1 MGREEKT
8 ALESALALHG
18 EAFMSMFDDHV
29 ISEGRRGAELE
40 QEAQEEEEWDGHPIH
55 DDDTTNAVAEE
66 INDNDVDY
74 IFKGI
79 RDNHGE
85 VLNLA
90 TKRSKPTKLK
100 KKTNSTSM
108 DGDDDVED
116 EVVRRRIEK
125 KRFMSSKAD
134 VILGGDVSVRH
145 SASTAKKKKSKKEP
159 SSSNRGKDLMMEDKE
174 EFKKLSREI
183 QHFGA
188 SGLDKKSRAKFEE
201 NALIQ
206 LGAKK
211 KKGARIPASIGI
223 GMAKKAA
230 QREKRALE
238 QAIAAGMVSRKAAS
252 KKREQGKGGID
263 RGLNEDMGAFKGGV
277 LRINKGSKRRKA

>member
-1 MGREEKT
+1 
-8 ALESALALHG
+8 
-18 EAFMSMFDDHV
+18 MFDDHV
-29 ISEGRRGAELE
+29 ISEGRRGE
-40 QEAQEEEEWDGHPIH
+40 QEEAQEDEWDAHPIR

-66 INDNDVDY
+66 INDDDDVDH

-90 TKRSKPTKLK
+90 TKRSKPTKLKK

-145 SASTAKKKKSKKEP
+145 SASTAKKKKES
-159 SSSNRGKDLMMEDKE
+159 SSSNRGKDVMMEDKE

-183 QHFGA
+183 QHFGTCA
-188 SGLDKKSRAKFEE
+188 YEFYYY
-201 NALIQ
+201 
-206 LGAKK
+206 
-211 KKGARIPASIGI
+211 
-223 GMAKKAA
+223 
-230 QREKRALE
+230 
-238 QAIAAGMVSRKAAS
+238 VS
-252 KKREQGKGGID
+252 
-263 RGLNEDMGAFKGGV
+263 
-277 LRINKGSKRRKA
+277 